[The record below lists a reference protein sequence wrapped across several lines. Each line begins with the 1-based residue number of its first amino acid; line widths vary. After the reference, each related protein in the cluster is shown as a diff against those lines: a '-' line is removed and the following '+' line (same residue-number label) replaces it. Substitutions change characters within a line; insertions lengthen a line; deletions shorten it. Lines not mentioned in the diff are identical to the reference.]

1 MFNGI
6 EAVFVHFSN
15 PSKNAKLIEVQENLK
30 IKKSTLMR
38 VCDTRWICRF
48 KNCES
53 IINNFECI
61 IQILQEEIVSDSDK
75 NVSQAIGEC
84 I

>member
-1 MFNGI
+1 VFNGI
-6 EAVFVHFSN
+6 EAVFVHFSH
-15 PSKNAKLIEVQENLK
+15 PSKNAKLIEVQEKLK
-30 IKKSTLMR
+30 IKKSTFMR

-53 IINNFECI
+53 IMNNFECI

-75 NVSQAIGEC
+75 NVAQAIG
-84 I
+84 